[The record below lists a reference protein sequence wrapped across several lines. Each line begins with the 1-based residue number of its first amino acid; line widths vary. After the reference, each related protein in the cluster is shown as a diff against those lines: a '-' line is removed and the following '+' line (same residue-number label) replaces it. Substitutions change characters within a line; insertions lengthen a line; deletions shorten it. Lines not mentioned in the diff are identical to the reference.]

1 MTPGI
6 CTREGSM
13 YFKTL
18 TRLHLWGHGNDS
30 FCMSSVAVDQENHVA
45 CSGSLSKPFWNRSP
59 GIGYKNRFFS
69 CDFWSWVSG
78 TQAKR
83 VTYPQTQLKG
93 TSTRGL
99 GHKVASQLL
108 WLSCICFT
116 FPIQFSFPSQERTK
130 HLDSKP
136 LSSSLQVLDNKCF
149 LFLKCFLKN
158 CCQLWGWRGISM
170 VIKRIWFLFLSLM
183 WWLTTINNSSS
194 RLSKV
199 FLQLPWTPGTYLVQ
213 AKHSHKIKNKINLL
227 KNHSKF
233 QNGLFTTLPL

>member
-6 CTREGSM
+6 WTREGSM

-30 FCMSSVAVDQENHVA
+30 FCMSSVAADQENHVA
-45 CSGSLSKPFWNRSP
+45 CSGSLSTPFWNRSP

-78 TQAKR
+78 AQTEC

-93 TSTRGL
+93 TRTRGL

-108 WLSCICFT
+108 WLTCICFT
-116 FPIQFSFPSQERTK
+116 FPIQFSLPSQERTK

-136 LSSSLQVLDNKCF
+136 LSSSLGVLDNKCF

-170 VIKRIWFLFLSLM
+170 VIKRTCCSWRGSGFCFYHSCDGSQPSVTLVLGHSRPSYNFHGHQIHIWCRPN
-183 WWLTTINNSSS
+183 T
-194 RLSKV
+194 
-199 FLQLPWTPGTYLVQ
+199 
-213 AKHSHKIKNKINLL
+213 HIK
-227 KNHSKF
+227 
-233 QNGLFTTLPL
+233 